1 MTTTSPPLFRV
12 VYVSRSLL
20 PEPAAEAELERILA
34 RSRRG
39 NAALGITGALLFSED
54 CFAQALEGP
63 PETVE
68 AVFEAIQRDPRHTE
82 VVVLEAAPVPARE
95 FGAWSMAYA
104 GRCRKAGARFAA
116 LAEAGTGEAA
126 QAAAAGRVL
135 DLLRG
140 VVGRGIGARG
150 PVVPA

>member
-1 MTTTSPPLFRV
+1 MTTTTSSPLLRV

-20 PEPAAEAELERILA
+20 PEPDAEAELERILVRA
-34 RSRRG
+34 HRG

-68 AVFEAIQRDPRHTE
+68 AVFEAIQCDPRHTE

-104 GRCRKAGARFAA
+104 GRRRDAEARFAA
-116 LAEAGTGEAA
+116 LAGAEVGE
-126 QAAAAGRVL
+126 AAAAGRVL

-140 VVGRGIGARG
+140 VVGRSAAVAHR
-150 PVVPA
+150 PAVPA